1 MPRWYKIARPFLGHF
16 LVNLIKTILGS
27 AMVGYGIA
35 QLRFDLPSTPPT
47 PERRQQ
53 QKQQQQE
60 QEEEEEE
67 EEEEEDRAEDS
78 STSKYPDKNADKE
91 INKNGNNKEESIP
104 ISSSS
109 YSLYAALFER
119 YVSSFVLIG
128 VGLYFALPS
137 LASQMLWEAAIPA
150 ITATEVAQDLATGS
164 VFSYIKSWKPETGN
178 YWPMKPTT
186 TTTTGLGSNSFSGS
200 SVGGPGGS
208 VKNFVSPSSSARS
221 NTM

>member
-35 QLRFDLPSTPPT
+35 QLRFDLPSTPST
-47 PERRQQ
+47 PERRRR
-53 QKQQQQE
+53 QQQQ
-60 QEEEEEE
+60 QQEEE

-91 INKNGNNKEESIP
+91 INKNCNNKEESIP

-164 VFSYIKSWKPETGN
+164 VFSYIKSWKPEKGN

-186 TTTTGLGSNSFSGS
+186 TTGLGSDSFSGRG
-200 SVGGPGGS
+200 VGGPGGS